1 MYINLKENFVVY
13 TGQQGF
19 NYSL

>member
-1 MYINLKENFVVY
+1 LKENFVVY